1 MNRFVKTV
9 STVVLLIALAGVP
22 LFARGG
28 QSSSGTAKK
37 EVTYMTWN
45 DGSGGWAAV
54 MREYIERFNATNQ
67 DNITIIPEFIHSE
80 QSKITL
86 PTRMA
91 AGEEPDI
98 FDAWAGDY
106 LRSYYETK
114 KLLDV
119 SAAYNGDP
127 AFKAQFS
134 EYAIQALTYPDGKIY
149 GFPHKV
155 TADFSFI
162 NKKILDKYGI
172 PIPLYYSEYIE
183 AARKLKAADP
193 SLVPIEFGNR
203 DAWPMASYSEMVVD
217 RLGGSSVIPDVM
229 AGRRSWTD
237 PVFVDA
243 MNSMKE
249 MLPYIP
255 DGFNAFNMDDSINNF
270 IAGKSAIIINGGWLV
285 ESILREDSTVKDDIV
300 VQPHPLYQNGKGNSK
315 ALLGQ
320 TSQNI
325 ILSASTKQP
334 DAAIA
339 FVKGFYTTEWVQK
352 CIENG
357 MIPPFKANLVDTSKM
372 HPYTRRVFELISEG
386 PTVQLYYDLQ
396 FGPVVGVE
404 YNNVVQG
411 VMSGNDPKTAFERFD
426 QFYKQNYTLLK

>member
-1 MNRFVKTV
+1 MNKFIKTV
-9 STVVLLIALAGVP
+9 SIVVLLIALIGAP

-28 QSSSGTAKK
+28 QDSSGKK
-37 EVTYMTWN
+37 EVTYMLWN
-45 DGSGGWAAV
+45 DGSGDWADITK
-54 MREYIERFNATNQ
+54 EYIERFNATNK
-67 DNITIIPEFIHSE
+67 DNIVIVPEFIHSE

-98 FDAWAGDY
+98 FNAWAGDY

-119 SAAYNGDP
+119 SAAYNSDS

-134 EYAIQALTYPDGKIY
+134 EYAIKALTYPDGKIY

-172 PIPLYYSEYIE
+172 SIPLNYSDYIE
-183 AARKLKAADP
+183 VAKKLKAADP
-193 SLVPIEFGNR
+193 SLVPIEFGNK

-217 RLGGSSVIPDVM
+217 RLGGSNIIPDIM
-229 AGRRSWTD
+229 AGRGSWTN
-237 PVFVDA
+237 PVFVDV

-249 MLPYIP
+249 MIPYIP
-255 DGFNAFNMDDSINNF
+255 NGFNAFTMDESINNF

-300 VQPHPLYQNGKGNSK
+300 IQPHPLYPNGKGNPK

-320 TSQNI
+320 TSTNI
-325 ILSASTKQP
+325 ILSASTKHA

-339 FVKGFYTTEWVQK
+339 FVKGFYTKEWVQK
-352 CIENG
+352 GIERG
-357 MIPPFKANLVDTSKM
+357 MVPPFKASLVDTSKM
-372 HPYTRRVFELISEG
+372 HPYTKRVFELISEG
-386 PTVQLYYDLQ
+386 TSVQLYYDLQ
-396 FGPVVGVE
+396 FGPIVGVE

-411 VMSGNDPKTAFERFD
+411 VMSGNDPKTAFEKFD
-426 QFYKQNYTLLK
+426 QFYKQNYAPLK